1 MTDITTNSPA
11 DKREAV
17 AKHELIAA
25 PGGEHTGIDVAT
37 GIRYTDRASSQV
49 FEYIVPLPKAVLAK
63 GVTIDD
69 FKGSA
74 ILMGALFGFKTKAT
88 NETSR
93 VRNGTGGDTT
103 AQMEAL
109 DEVFE
114 SITNGV
120 WREKAEGGGGTRTDK
135 SLLATVLIELL
146 GTNAKGNVDHYV
158 KRFNDDMGYMKKVL
172 KSDAGDEYRKRAGK
186 TGPAVASLA

>member
-1 MTDITTNSPA
+1 MTDTTNA
-11 DKREAV
+11 TAVDKREAV

-25 PGGEHTGIDVAT
+25 KGGEHVSIDTAV
-37 GIRYTDRASSQV
+37 GIRYTDKASGQV
-49 FEYIVPLPKAVLAK
+49 FEYLIPDAKAGSPLTML
-63 GVTIDD
+63 
-69 FKGSA
+69 
-74 ILMGALFGFKTKAT
+74 ALFGAKTKAT

-93 VRNGTGGDTT
+93 VRNGAGGDTT

-158 KRFNDDMGYMKKVL
+158 KRFTDDVAYMRKVL
-172 KSDAGDEYRKRAGK
+172 KSDAGEEYRKRAGK
-186 TGPAVASLA
+186 TGPALDTLA